1 MLWAGIVRIDEQR
14 DILFLLFVPVSH
26 RPNPLIHRVL
36 VDRCGNETPPQAL
49 KGPLGGATVLEDGP
63 MKRFVTTAAL
73 AATIA
78 VSGCATN
85 PYNDPYANNDQARR
99 AATGAALG
107 GAAGAVA
114 GAVIPGVST
123 VEGAVA
129 GAVLGGVLGAVVN
142 GRQYYRDTRGYCY
155 YVDQYGRPVYD

>member
-1 MLWAGIVRIDEQR
+1 MKKIV
-14 DILFLLFVPVSH
+14 L
-26 RPNPLIHRVL
+26 
-36 VDRCGNETPPQAL
+36 
-49 KGPLGGATVLEDGP
+49 
-63 MKRFVTTAAL
+63 TAAL
-73 AATIA
+73 AASIG

-85 PYNDPYANNDQARR
+85 PYGDPYYGNNDQARR

-123 VEGAVA
+123 TEGAIA

-155 YVDQYGRPVYD
+155 YVDQYGRPVYDYNVRC